1 MVVIGLGK
9 NILFKSILAH
19 CEALRAYCLNIYTV
33 AWVIKDKERHEF
45 ATEKAVFLLHA
56 TPTDEVKTYM
66 KSHEI
71 FILFIHS
78 NDFTTF
84 FHSKTE
90 QIS

>member
-1 MVVIGLGK
+1 M
-9 NILFKSILAH
+9 
-19 CEALRAYCLNIYTV
+19 

-56 TPTDEVKTYM
+56 TPTDEVKTYV

-71 FILFIHS
+71 FIHFSQS

-84 FHSKTE
+84 FLSKNEKIWVLILEKLKSNMQKEFLT
-90 QIS
+90 S